1 VGSSGRERTARRW
14 LGVVLA
20 TVATI
25 VVVIV
30 VVRPTANVEGSAAS
44 TLSPRLP
51 ATTTPPPT
59 SPPPA
64 DERPPEMP
72 PAWLAWIAG
81 SLPESFARAAAREPA
96 LGTTVVVAGD
106 TRWMTETRDD
116 DGHLVDRPRPPFRV
130 PVDAFAVSPGAY
142 APFLPEEVRADLTAV
157 LREGDAII
165 GESSAALRRIGPG
178 GTMSF
183 GPVDVAV
190 GAVVPD
196 DQVGWAEM
204 LVPRDV
210 GARLGIVHE
219 RYLLALPDRPMTE
232 RRFAGTMSRL
242 LPGTDVKTVP
252 PGTTPFVRIASGVN
266 PPVVTKTIFGEFSA
280 YPQPGNEAFL
290 TIDPAWVHANIRSRA
305 VPLLGRVTCHRLLL
319 GPLTTAM
326 EEVRSEGLGS
336 LIHVYSGCWAARTV
350 QRSPTAPPSQHAYG
364 AAIDINAPQ
373 SPFGAPPNFDPR
385 VVAILESYGF
395 NWGGDFL
402 IPDGHHFEWWGDR
415 PLPGDA

>member
-1 VGSSGRERTARRW
+1 
-14 LGVVLA
+14 
-20 TVATI
+20 
-25 VVVIV
+25 
-30 VVRPTANVEGSAAS
+30 
-44 TLSPRLP
+44 
-51 ATTTPPPT
+51 
-59 SPPPA
+59 
-64 DERPPEMP
+64 MP

-81 SLPESFARAAAREPA
+81 SLPEPFAPAAAREPE
-96 LGTTVVVAGD
+96 LGSTVVVAGD
-106 TRWMTETRDD
+106 TRWMTESRDA
-116 DGHLVDRPRPPFRV
+116 DGRVVDRPRPPFRI
-130 PVDAFAVSPGAY
+130 PIDAFAVHPSAY
-142 APFLPEEVRADLTAV
+142 APFLPADVRTELTDV
-157 LREGDAII
+157 LRSGDALI

-183 GPVDVAV
+183 GGVDVTV

-196 DQVGWAEM
+196 DQVGYAEM
-204 LVPRDV
+204 LVPREV

-219 RYLLALPDRPMTE
+219 RYLLALPDGPMTE
-232 RRFAGTMSRL
+232 RRFAETMARL
-242 LPGTDVKTVP
+242 LPNTDVKTVA

-290 TIDPAWVHANIRSRA
+290 TIEPTWVREHIQTRT
-305 VPLLGRVTCHRLLL
+305 VPLLGRVTCNEVLF
-319 GPLTTAM
+319 GPLITAM
-326 EEVRSEGLGS
+326 QEIQAEGLGH
-336 LIHVYSGCWAARTV
+336 LIHVYSGCWVARTV

-415 PLPGDA
+415 PLPADA